1 MAEIAKKKV
10 LEILFK
16 IDVIDLQTL
25 TNENQKEGV
34 DQTGNNLL
42 GHGLANENTFPWYF
56 GYVSGIRV
64 LNDQP
69 NGIDDSLNENQCQ
82 DYHC

>member
-1 MAEIAKKKV
+1 MAEIKKA

-16 IDVIDLQTL
+16 IDVIDPHTL

-42 GHGLANENTFPWYF
+42 GHGFANQNTFPWYF
-56 GYVSGIRV
+56 GNVSGIRV
-64 LNDQP
+64 FNYQP
-69 NGIDDSLNENQCQ
+69 NGIDNSLNENQCQ
-82 DYHC
+82 DDHC